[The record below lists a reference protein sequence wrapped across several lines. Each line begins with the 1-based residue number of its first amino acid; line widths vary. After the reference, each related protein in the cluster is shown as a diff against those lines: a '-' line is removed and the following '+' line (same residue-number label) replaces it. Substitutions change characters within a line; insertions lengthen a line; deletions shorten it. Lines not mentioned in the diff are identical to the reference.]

1 MKKLTLV
8 ILSMTLT
15 FLLASCSLSLVGKPT
30 PFPTAVVLP
39 TLTPVIAPT
48 VTPGLPSPTAT
59 IAVPTVTPGVPPAPT
74 SNVATPGG
82 IIPGIPSG
90 PYGVINVAPADVLNV
105 RSGPGAGY
113 GIIGSFAS
121 TATNVMRAGP
131 SAIIGGDTWVQL
143 QSPNGWVNSAYLTA
157 YVSPATFCADGN
169 VNTLITNLGNALKS
183 SNGQLLASLVSPVH
197 GMTVH
202 LWLHERGITFD
213 REHAPWVF
221 TSTYS
226 HNWGIHPAS
235 GLDTT
240 GSFHEVVLP
249 KLLDV
254 FNAPAPGYTLSCN
267 SVQTG
272 GASYDTSWPSVYA
285 NVNYYSLYKPGP
297 AGNELS
303 WRTVLV
309 GVEYVNG
316 LPYVFSLTQLEW
328 EP

>member
-1 MKKLTLV
+1 MKKR
-8 ILSMTLT
+8 IPAMLSIALT
-15 FLLASCSLSLVGKPT
+15 FLLASCTLSLFGSPT
-30 PFPTAVVLP
+30 PFPTAMVLP
-39 TLTPVIAPT
+39 TLTPAPT
-48 VTPGLPSPTAT
+48 STPGIPTATAT
-59 IAVPTVTPGVPPAPT
+59 IAVPTLTPGAPVAPT
-74 SNVATPGG
+74 SNIATPGG

-90 PYGVINVAPADVLNV
+90 PYAVILVAPTDVLNV
-105 RSGPGAGY
+105 RSGPGAGD
-113 GIIGSFAS
+113 GIVGSFAA

-131 SAIIGGDTWVQL
+131 SAIVDGATWVQV
-143 QSPNGWVNSAYLTA
+143 QNPGGWVNSTYLTA
-157 YVSPATFCADGN
+157 YVSPAAFCADGN

-183 SNGQLLASLVSPVH
+183 SNGELLASVVSPVH

-202 LWLHERGITFD
+202 LWIRERGITFD
-213 REHAPWVF
+213 REHARWVF

-235 GLDTT
+235 GLETT
-240 GSFHEVVLP
+240 GSFHETVLP

-254 FNAPAPGYTLSCN
+254 FAAPAPGYTLACN
-267 SVQTG
+267 SVQVG
-272 GASYDTSWPSVYA
+272 GASYDTSWPPQYA
-285 NVNYYSLYKPGP
+285 NINFYSLYKPGP

-309 GVEYVNG
+309 GVEYANG